1 MAVSDDVPTALVA
14 WQRYVPESLLEVAR
28 TLSVPSVEVGL
39 NVYLE
44 EDEEIV
50 IWDCELEIKIQ
61 DIVADGLAETEHGI
75 ETSWPVIAVY
85 KLFGIVTDGRP
96 TNEIKRSSI
105 KLQLHKTQ
113 PCSPQSFIQSK
124 MHGFFQFSN
133 INLEAC
139 EFKIQNHL
147 LPLTEREALAD
158 LVPTK
163 LVAVQV

>member
-14 WQRYVPESLLEVAR
+14 WQRYVPVSLLEVVR
-28 TLSVPSVEVGL
+28 TVSVPSVEVGL

-85 KLFGIVTDGRP
+85 KLFGIVTVGRP
-96 TNEIKRSSI
+96 TNEIKKSSI
-105 KLQLHKTQ
+105 K
-113 PCSPQSFIQSK
+113 
-124 MHGFFQFSN
+124 
-133 INLEAC
+133 
-139 EFKIQNHL
+139 
-147 LPLTEREALAD
+147 
-158 LVPTK
+158 
-163 LVAVQV
+163 